1 MTPPER
7 AMRGIRPKALL
18 SIALLMPMPAIRPIA
33 APSIASI
40 RIAPDLVVE
49 RPVFGVLVASD
60 GGEEHFEASSR
71 VPLTQGQAY
80 GWVMKLHTSRPT
92 VRWRERLQIPDG
104 APNWSARAKNPS
116 TPAALPREQTLEGD
130 GVIGHFWRVVPG
142 DPGGSYSMEVFVE
155 GALVQQFVF
164 TLDESSRRA
173 SLTMNGV

>member
-18 SIALLMPMPAIRPIA
+18 SIALLMPMPAILPIA

-49 RPVFGVLVASD
+49 RPVFGVLVTSD

-80 GWVMKLHTSRPT
+80 GWVMKLHTSRRT

-104 APNWSARAKNPS
+104 APNRSARAKNPRTS
-116 TPAALPREQTLEGD
+116 AALPREQTLEGD
-130 GVIGHFWRVVPG
+130 GLIGHFWRVAPG
-142 DPGGSYSMEVFVE
+142 DPGGSYSIELYVE
-155 GALVQQFVF
+155 GALVQHFVF

>member
-1 MTPPER
+1 
-7 AMRGIRPKALL
+7 L
-18 SIALLMPMPAIRPIA
+18 SIALLMPMPALRPIA
-33 APSIASI
+33 TPSIATI

-49 RPVFGVLVASD
+49 RPVFGVLVAND

-80 GWVMKLHTSRPT
+80 GWVMKLHTSRTT

-104 APNWSARAKNPS
+104 APNWSAPAKNPS
-116 TPAALPREQTLEGD
+116 SAAALHPEETLEGE
-130 GVIGHFWRVVPG
+130 GVIGHFWRVAPG
-142 DPGGSYSMEVFVE
+142 DRSGSYSIEVYVE

-164 TLDESSRRA
+164 MLDASPRRA